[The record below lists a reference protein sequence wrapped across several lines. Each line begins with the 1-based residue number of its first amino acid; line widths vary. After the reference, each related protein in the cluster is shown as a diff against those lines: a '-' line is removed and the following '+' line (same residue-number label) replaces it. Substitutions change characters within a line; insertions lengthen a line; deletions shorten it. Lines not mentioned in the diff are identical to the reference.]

1 MDRARGHV
9 LEDLMF
15 SFKYAGRE
23 QASRC
28 NTKLEQ
34 LMEHSIFP
42 ELGKS
47 FDQVAFGEI
56 NLELERM
63 EIDLGILSEADL
75 SEELGERIRPLLIEA
90 LKKAIKAKILGEND
104 GLESAANS
112 ERMNFS
118 LLALKVFLLKGYFPA
133 WADSK
138 LNLHALLDFLLLSPS
153 VSLAKLIREV
163 SVKSESA
170 RKRLAFLEA
179 GYFDRIIKV
188 LVPEDADWIVGYRN
202 TYVEIHQT
210 DRGLSASSANLEKA
224 LNLFILT
231 FITQNQSTKFNRFS
245 FSDRFLKSIA
255 AHYHLDFK
263 VFLRQIT
270 EILAQDTVKNQLFRE
285 FREAV
290 TWVGKKN
297 DVPMQEADDVFA
309 PTSESLITWLNDGGE
324 AGSIQSWLDEIAA
337 TGMLFTILSRK
348 FSGFWRSLNKSG
360 LTRLIRLMGGDEH
373 RQWLDTIYSYL
384 AWSSGKSQGEAV
396 EQIDTVRGIFDLA
409 QGRSMQGK
417 YELTDLDSWYFFL
430 VVHGMKSFGADMAI
444 CQELLELGLRAG
456 ISSSPLLLIT
466 AKSQVSAGEAKAD
479 ERESSHGPELTLGGL
494 RPKTDTTSDFALASR
509 QILVNYLRSGTL
521 RLSLGALSQSDL
533 QTIVSEMIKSQD
545 ASLLNLLKNAS
556 FKDFSALKR
565 RLASLMTGVNREQI
579 YIYIKRFADSETL
592 LWLRFSENLIASEL
606 IPDKLL
612 QSIDRVVWDV
622 FLKEIYFRGKNGKVS
637 ANLSTFYPTELI
649 LKVLSDLEGSLVF
662 GQKTVSKLQKNHHLE
677 KTALI
682 SLGLQV
688 ADIRLL
694 QRLSSAKSASIQGI
708 DLLQPKYR
716 VLTAQLKRK
725 GVGNLFLKT
734 SGKST
739 SILDQLVWTLHR
751 SSLLS
756 RLQTGQLSSA
766 ELDGKVSAIIGQD
779 LRKLGRLSLL
789 KPLDASGKADLQ
801 SVVRRILTFSKIKPA
816 TLVRFLQKN
825 EDRFQL
831 IASSLRVNLDRADW
845 EAFFRF
851 LDLSGLRGLEQSNG
865 EVSKSDDQ
873 KTPIL
878 VMGHSALVNW
888 EEIRLLAEAP
898 SNDNARAREVIGK
911 LLPNE
916 TLLSDQILYLLEIPS
931 RGFSR
936 KSSIRLWRRLV
947 LLSVYQIR
955 LSNRPGEK
963 LNPTIFWKAFLAL
976 LNDNKTAFGPEKL
989 DWNKVVRSK
998 HLDFTSKKLLRQFY
1012 KKHYLSSHFS
1022 FGERLSSALQ
1032 YWKKEGFLPWWSPIK
1047 SGERLI
1053 ATMVFTIENSAKD
1066 DALLL
1071 ISVFSNGGISRL
1083 LDNFS
1088 EAQLRRIQARLSG
1101 SAYRKQFSSA
1111 IEEFQRTLAK
1121 LENASHRSILESK
1134 VDVRSGLSSQN
1145 DLRTPLRE
1153 DLEVWVKSQ
1162 INNSKEIEILDTWL
1176 GGDSRIF
1183 RQMDELMRWSR
1194 FMFFGNLTPSKWKLW
1209 LLSFGFDFYV
1219 DRANSFSA
1227 SFLSQFLRHLYRTH
1241 SVVNWKSVFQGL
1253 LKNKGFQEVLSTQD
1267 REELG
1272 RFFPTRQTKEAEEPA
1287 NGDQVKVS
1295 NAGLILCWPFISA
1308 LFSRLK
1314 LSSGGIVPPESQG
1327 KAVYLLQYL
1336 VFGHVDFPEYEMVLN
1351 KLLVGMKASQ
1361 HLEQAELSEEEMQM
1375 ALSLLNGLKGNWE
1388 KMKNASVDAIRQ
1400 TFLQR
1405 EGTLEFGAASNIL
1418 KVPKTGVDVL
1428 LDSISWNISV
1438 VKLPWMEKS
1447 LEVKWR

>member
-1 MDRARGHV
+1 MDRTRGHI

-15 SFKYAGRE
+15 SFRYAGRE

-63 EIDLGILSEADL
+63 EIDLGMLSEADL

-112 ERMNFS
+112 ERINFS
-118 LLALKVFLLKGYFPA
+118 LLALKVFLLRGYFPA

-138 LNLHALLDFLLLSPS
+138 LDLRALLDFLLLSPS
-153 VSLAKLIREV
+153 VSLAKMIRDV
-163 SVKSESA
+163 SVRSESA

-179 GYFDRIIKV
+179 GYFDRIIKL
-188 LVPEDADWIVGYRN
+188 LVPEDADWIIGYRN

-210 DRGLSASSANLEKA
+210 DRGLSASSENLEKA

-231 FITQNQSTKFNRFS
+231 FLSQNQSTKFNRFS

-270 EILAQDTVKNQLFRE
+270 EILAQDAVENQLFRE

-290 TWVGKKN
+290 IWVGRKN
-297 DVPMQEADDVFA
+297 DVSMQEADDVFA
-309 PTSESLITWLNDGGE
+309 PTSESLITWLNNGGE
-324 AGSIQSWLDEIAA
+324 AESIQSWLDEIAS

-396 EQIDTVRGIFDLA
+396 EQIATVRGIFDLA

-430 VVHGMKSFGADMAI
+430 VVHGMKSFGADMVI

-456 ISSSPLLLIT
+456 ISGSPLLVLT
-466 AKSQVSAGEAKAD
+466 ARSQVSADEGRAD
-479 ERESSHGPELTLGGL
+479 ERESGNSPELTLEGL
-494 RPKTDTTSDFALASR
+494 TPKTDTTFDFALASG

-521 RLSLGALSQSDL
+521 RLSVGALSQSDL
-533 QTIVSEMIKSQD
+533 QTIVTEMIKSQD

-556 FKDFSALKR
+556 FEDFSALKH
-565 RLASLMTGVNREQI
+565 RLASLMTGVNREEI
-579 YIYIKRFADSETL
+579 YGYMKRFAGSEIL
-592 LWLRFSENLIASEL
+592 RWLRFSENLIASEL
-606 IPDKLL
+606 IPPKLS
-612 QSIDRVVWDV
+612 QRIDRMVWEV
-622 FLKEIYFRGKNGKVS
+622 FLKEIYFQGKDGKVS
-637 ANLSTFYPTELI
+637 TISSYFYPIELI
-649 LKVLSDLEGSLVF
+649 LNVLSDMGGSLVF
-662 GQKTVSKLQKNHHLE
+662 GQQTVSKLQKNLNLE

-682 SLGLQV
+682 SLGFQA

-694 QRLSSAKSASIQGI
+694 QRLASAKNASIQGI

-716 VLTAQLKRK
+716 ALTAHLKQK
-725 GVGNLFLKT
+725 EVWNLFLKT
-734 SGKST
+734 SGKSA
-739 SILDQLVWTLHR
+739 SILDQLVWTLHQ
-751 SSLLS
+751 SSFLA
-756 RLQTGQLSSA
+756 RLQTGRFNGA

-779 LRKLGRLSLL
+779 LRKLQRISLL
-789 KPLDASGKADLQ
+789 KPLGASGKADLQ
-801 SVVRRILTFSKIKPA
+801 SAIRRILMFSKIKPA
-816 TLVRFLQKN
+816 TLVWFLKEN
-825 EDRFQL
+825 EDRLRL
-831 IASSLRVNLDRADW
+831 IASSLRMNLDRAEW
-845 EAFFRF
+845 EALVHFFGRSG
-851 LDLSGLRGLEQSNG
+851 LADLERLSGEI
-865 EVSKSDDQ
+865 SKSDDR
-873 KTPIL
+873 KAPVF
-878 VMGHSALVNW
+878 VMGKSALVNW
-888 EEIRLLAEAP
+888 EEIRLLVEAP
-898 SNDNARAREVIGK
+898 SNDNARAREVIGR
-911 LLPNE
+911 LLPNY

-931 RGFSR
+931 RSFSR
-936 KSSIRLWRRLV
+936 KSSSRLWRRLV

-955 LSNRPGEK
+955 LSNRPGDK
-963 LNPTIFWKAFLAL
+963 LNPTIFWKAFLPL
-976 LNDNKTAFGPEKL
+976 LKDNKTAFGPEKL
-989 DWNKVVRSK
+989 DWSKIVRSK

-1012 KKHYLSSHFS
+1012 KKHYLSSHLS
-1022 FGERLSSALQ
+1022 FGERLSSAIQ

-1053 ATMVFTIENSAKD
+1053 ATMVFTIENSVKG
-1066 DALLL
+1066 DALLM

-1088 EAQLRRIQARLSG
+1088 KAQLRRLQARLSG

-1111 IEEFQRTLAK
+1111 IEEIQRTLAK
-1121 LENASHRSILESK
+1121 LENASHRSILESE
-1134 VDVRSGLSSQN
+1134 VDLLSGLNSQS

-1153 DLEVWVKSQ
+1153 DLEVWIKSQ
-1162 INNSKEIEILDTWL
+1162 INSSKEIEILDTWL
-1176 GGDSRIF
+1176 GGDNRIF
-1183 RQMDELMRWSR
+1183 RQMEELMQWSS
-1194 FMFFGNLTPSKWKLW
+1194 FMFFGNLTPGKWKLW

-1241 SVVNWKSVFQGL
+1241 AAVNWRSVFYRL
-1253 LKNKGFQEVLSTQD
+1253 LKNKGFQDVLSTQD

-1287 NGDQVKVS
+1287 TGDQVKVS

-1361 HLEQAELSEEEMQM
+1361 HLEQTELSEEEMQM